1 MRAALLSLGA
11 LALPLVAATEVDVCD
26 AETNLCLSGLL
37 ERDDPAWLCEEVTPE
52 NVIGQ
57 EMVPSCATA
66 QDVVSACECI
76 LYDSDFC
83 EEEPEPTTTAGGSDP
98 EPTTTDDTEEPPA
111 TTVTVGPT
119 GGSGP
124 ETTAPPETTMWT
136 TSTITT
142 TRTYTITSCP
152 PEITRCPGGG
162 VPIVTSEVI
171 ITTTVCPVTDGPEPT
186 FVPPPAQPSY
196 GNHTL
201 PSIEPSKQPENPAVP
216 PAETGSAGPQV
227 PPPAETKSFG
237 TITVPTAKPPTP
249 TGAIPEPPIVTAGAG
264 RVVAGFSVAIA
275 VAGVFA
281 ALF

>member
-1 MRAALLSLGA
+1 M
-11 LALPLVAATEVDVCD
+11 
-26 AETNLCLSGLL
+26 N
-37 ERDDPAWLCEEVTPE
+37 PE

-66 QDVVSACECI
+66 QDVVSACECV

-83 EEEPEPTTTAGGSDP
+83 EEEPEPTTTAGGSEP

-111 TTVTVGPT
+111 TTVTAGPTGGSEPEPTTTDDTEEPPTTTVTVGPT

-124 ETTAPPETTMWT
+124 ETTAPPETTEWT
-136 TSTITT
+136 TSTITM

-171 ITTTVCPVTDGPEPT
+171 ITTTVCPVTDSPEPT
-186 FVPPPAQPSY
+186 SVPPPAQPSY

-201 PSIEPSKQPENPAVP
+201 PSVEPSKQPENPTVP
-216 PAETGSAGPQV
+216 PAETETAGPQV

-249 TGAIPEPPIVTAGAG
+249 TDAVPEPPIATAGAG
-264 RVVAGFSVAIA
+264 RVVAGFSVAAA
-275 VAGVFA
+275 VAGVFV